1 MDDQYFEKLLNIKTS
16 GEQKIF
22 NASIH
27 YHRYEPTSYF
37 ALETLTTHYK
47 FTAQDSI
54 VDFGCGK
61 GRFNFFI
68 KYFFNS
74 SVTGIEMNNFL
85 YKEALLNK
93 ENYLRANKSKKTNI
107 NFVNCFAEKYDIN
120 PSDNKFYFFN
130 PFSLQIFAKVIKN
143 ILASTEAYDRTVDI
157 ILYYPSSDYIYFL
170 DTNSTF
176 QLVDEIKVPNISD
189 NDPRHRFS
197 IYRAGY
203 YRWTTL

>member
-22 NASIH
+22 NESIH
-27 YHRYEPTSYF
+27 YHRYEPTSYH
-37 ALETLTTHYK
+37 ALETLTKNYI
-47 FTAQDSI
+47 FTAEDSI

-68 KYFFNS
+68 NYFFNS
-74 SVTGIEMNNFL
+74 SVTGIEMNCFF

-93 ENYLRANKSKKTNI
+93 ENYIKTNKKSNI

-130 PFSLQIFAKVIKN
+130 PFSMQIFAKVIKN
-143 ILASTEAYDRTVDI
+143 ILTSTETHERVVDV

-176 QLVDEIKVPNISD
+176 QFIDEIKVPNLCD
-189 NDPRHRFS
+189 KDPRHRFL

-203 YRWTTL
+203 YL

>member
-22 NASIH
+22 NESIH

-37 ALETLTTHYK
+37 ALETLTNHYK
-47 FTAQDSI
+47 FAAEDSI

-61 GRFNFFI
+61 GRFNFYI
-68 KYFFNS
+68 NHFFNS
-74 SVTGIEMNNFL
+74 SVTGVEMNNSF

-93 ENYLRANKSKKTNI
+93 ENYLQTNKKANI
-107 NFVNCFAEKYDIN
+107 NFVNCFAEKYNIN

-130 PFSLQIFAKVIKN
+130 PFSMQIFAKVIKN
-143 ILASTEAYDRTVDI
+143 ILSSTAAYERVVDV
-157 ILYYPSSDYIYFL
+157 ILYYPSSDYTYFL

-176 QLVDEIKVPNISD
+176 QLIDEIKVPNMSD
-189 NDPRHRFS
+189 NDPRHRFL
-197 IYRAGY
+197 IYRTGY
-203 YRWTTL
+203 YLI